1 MDIAEAS
8 NIPMVTELLVENLDR
23 LEAGEGLHNEID
35 RERGY

>member
-8 NIPMVTELLVENLDR
+8 NMPMVTEILVENLHR
-23 LEAGEGLHNEID
+23 LEAVEGLHNEID